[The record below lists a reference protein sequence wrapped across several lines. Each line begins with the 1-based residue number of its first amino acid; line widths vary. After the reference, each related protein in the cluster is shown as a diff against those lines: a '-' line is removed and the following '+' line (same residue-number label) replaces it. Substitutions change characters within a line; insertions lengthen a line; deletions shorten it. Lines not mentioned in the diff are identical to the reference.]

1 MVNHFWYTAQISS
14 SIEDFKVIYS
24 PSCCDYLRRTEHI
37 VKMSMEASI
46 KIVNFVTPGAAV
58 PVLECGHFDVKVK
71 MYFFFWKTILCTL
84 IWPSCIIDKLS
95 AHSYTN
101 KCFGVIP
108 TNLFIQFGH
117 FLENGQD
124 PLTLHILGA
133 LTNMCPG
140 VACGPLVF
148 LSGLY
153 F

>member
-71 MYFFFWKTILCTL
+71 MYFFFEKQ
-84 IWPSCIIDKLS
+84 SCVPWYD
-95 AHSYTN
+95 
-101 KCFGVIP
+101 
-108 TNLFIQFGH
+108 
-117 FLENGQD
+117 
-124 PLTLHILGA
+124 LHA
-133 LTNMCPG
+133 L
-140 VACGPLVF
+140 
-148 LSGLY
+148 
-153 F
+153 